1 MRVMV
6 LICGTQEHGDEVRP
20 AVNLIERTNG
30 DDDKVSSW
38 RHISSH
44 VTEASPIK
52 LDRTYSFLG
61 TVKLT

>member
-1 MRVMV
+1 MRVMD
-6 LICGTQEHGDEVRP
+6 LICGTQEQGDEVRP

-44 VTEASPIK
+44 VTETSYRSDMIEHFRFWVQ
-52 LDRTYSFLG
+52 LN
-61 TVKLT
+61 